1 MLNLVSYAKLI
12 YGLEGIYYD
21 IFYEP
26 SISFPELKSFST
38 AGIVLKTEPITL
50 HFYTKPDCELCDK
63 AKIVIERI
71 KTKLSYISIE
81 EIDITKNMGLFTK
94 YKENIPV
101 IEIDNKILCQHNINE
116 RRLLW
121 SLRWNQLLKVLNR
134 S

>member
-1 MLNLVSYAKLI
+1 M
-12 YGLEGIYYD
+12 
-21 IFYEP
+21 
-26 SISFPELKSFST
+26 
-38 AGIVLKTEPITL
+38 LKTEPINIQ
-50 HFYTKPDCELCDK
+50 FYTKPDCELCDK

-94 YKENIPV
+94 YKEIIPV
-101 IEIDNKILCQHNINE
+101 IELDNKLLCQHNINE

-121 SLRWNQLLKVLNR
+121 SLRWNQLLKVMNR